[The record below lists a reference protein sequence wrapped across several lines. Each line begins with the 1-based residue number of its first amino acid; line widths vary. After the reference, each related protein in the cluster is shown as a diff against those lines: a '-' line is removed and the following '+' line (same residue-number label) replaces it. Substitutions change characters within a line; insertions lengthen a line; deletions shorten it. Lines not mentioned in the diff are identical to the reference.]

1 MANVNV
7 TSNVT
12 QSERKCLLRAYQIMA
27 KIRHQWFVADPD
39 HCDENPDYWG
49 VDHCIETL
57 GSLFGFEPI
66 KSGERPASKLLRLI
80 ESYEEL
86 RELKDDL
93 ASWTKENNQDFKDV
107 QEEIV
112 EQMVEDDVPS
122 QGYKGFT
129 YTPQTVTHYSF
140 ISEEKLAEAG
150 TDKMEVMRENG
161 FDFLIKETI
170 NQRSME
176 SAFKERLENDEELPE
191 DVLAI
196 ISQYEE
202 LKVNRRKASS
212 PALKKAKKA
221 VK

>member
-1 MANVNV
+1 MAEV
-7 TSNVT
+7 
-12 QSERKCLLRAYQIMA
+12 
-27 KIRHQWFVADPD
+27 
-39 HCDENPDYWG
+39 
-49 VDHCIETL
+49 
-57 GSLFGFEPI
+57 
-66 KSGERPASKLLRLI
+66 KSALIGLI
-80 ESYEEL
+80 ERYEEL
-86 RELKDDL
+86 RALKDEL
-93 ASWTKENNQDFKDV
+93 SEATKEINEEYKKI

-112 EQMVEDDVPS
+112 EQMVDDDIPS
-122 QGYKGFT
+122 QGYGDYT

-202 LKVNRRKASS
+202 LKVNRRKVSS
-212 PALKKAKKA
+212 SALKKAKKA

>member
-1 MANVNV
+1 MCRKEIVMNAIQFFRGVNDM
-7 TSNVT
+7 
-12 QSERKCLLRAYQIMA
+12 EK
-27 KIRHQWFVADPD
+27 
-39 HCDENPDYWG
+39 E
-49 VDHCIETL
+49 
-57 GSLFGFEPI
+57 
-66 KSGERPASKLLRLI
+66 KSRLI
-80 ESYEEL
+80 ELIEKYEEL
-86 RELKDDL
+86 REKKEKL
-93 ASWTKENNQDFKDV
+93 ANETKANNEAFKQI
-107 QEEIV
+107 QEDII
-112 EQMVEDDVPS
+112 EQMVEDDIPS
-122 QGYKGFT
+122 QGLGDYT

-140 ISEEKLAEAG
+140 ISEKKLAEAG

-202 LKVNRRKASS
+202 LKVNRRKVSS
-212 PALKKAKKA
+212 SALKKAKKA

>member
-1 MANVNV
+1 M
-7 TSNVT
+7 
-12 QSERKCLLRAYQIMA
+12 EK
-27 KIRHQWFVADPD
+27 
-39 HCDENPDYWG
+39 E
-49 VDHCIETL
+49 
-57 GSLFGFEPI
+57 
-66 KSGERPASKLLRLI
+66 KSRLI
-80 ESYEEL
+80 ELIDKYEEL
-86 RELKDDL
+86 REKKEKL
-93 ASWTKENNQDFKDV
+93 ANETKANNEAFKQI
-107 QEEIV
+107 QEDIV
-112 EQMVEDDVPS
+112 EQMVEDDIPS
-122 QGYKGFT
+122 QSLGDYT
-129 YTPQTVTHYSF
+129 YTPQTVIHYSF

-202 LKVNRRKASS
+202 LKVNRRKVSS
-212 PALKKAKKA
+212 SALKKAKKA